1 MRHIRINESFARFFI
16 LAASSISLAYSAP
29 FVCTPT
35 AVPALVRGE
44 GLAERMGD
52 ILISCTG
59 GPPGGVVGG
68 NLTVFL
74 NVNVTNKLINNFTDV
89 QMTVDTGSGPV
100 PANVSARPFGVNGI
114 VFNGLSFTLSGSGQV
129 NLRISNLRG
138 DATQVSG
145 PQQQIYANLAFNQEA
160 PAFSSVQFTVAIAE
174 PGLLTQSSSS
184 QVRCKG
190 SPLPSTISFANLV
203 ARGTSFFT
211 TRLTEGFASAFQPKD
226 PLSDT
231 GTRIM
236 VRYSGFPAG
245 ARLFVPDY
253 LAGSSA
259 VEPTAGGDLG
269 LAASAGQYAP
279 GAGGSLLLIRVTG
292 ADESGQGGTIA
303 FPIPGAGTTAFT
315 SASEVA
321 LVNGG
326 GNVVYEVVD
335 ANSTIRES
343 AQLPTFVGVLP
354 NSGGGTI
361 VADAKVS
368 FAPLSTVNVVS
379 NAPVPRFADVQPQ
392 SDCDALGDCNASYFP
407 KLFVDSPALNFTS
420 PANAGI
426 QIKYGRVLNQG
437 GGFLNWTSTVNY
449 HSGAGWLTAD
459 PSSATNNATLFV
471 TVHPDKVGPGT
482 YQASITVD
490 AGPLAGSKVLPVT
503 LTVTGGTGAGAPVIG
518 AVLNAA
524 SFQPVPLVA
533 GSLATITGSN
543 LGGQNV
549 SVTFNT
555 VPAPLLYTGASQIN
569 LQVPAEMALK
579 TTAQMIVTV
588 DGQSAAQTVGLAL
601 VSPAI
606 FNSGIL
612 NQDNSVNSVSH
623 PADLGSAIQIFAT
636 GLLSPGS
643 GTITARIAG
652 RNIPTP
658 SYAGPAPG
666 IPGLQQVNLIIPADL
681 PPGPTSLQ
689 VCAVGADP
697 NQSVCSPLA
706 TVFLQ

>member
-1 MRHIRINESFARFFI
+1 
-16 LAASSISLAYSAP
+16 
-29 FVCTPT
+29 
-35 AVPALVRGE
+35 
-44 GLAERMGD
+44 
-52 ILISCTG
+52 
-59 GPPGGVVGG
+59 
-68 NLTVFL
+68 
-74 NVNVTNKLINNFTDV
+74 
-89 QMTVDTGSGPV
+89 
-100 PANVSARPFGVNGI
+100 
-114 VFNGLSFTLSGSGQV
+114 
-129 NLRISNLRG
+129 
-138 DATQVSG
+138 
-145 PQQQIYANLAFNQEA
+145 
-160 PAFSSVQFTVAIAE
+160 VAIAE

-236 VRYSGFPAG
+236 VRYSGFPVG

-259 VEPTAGGDLG
+259 AEPTAGGDLG

-379 NAPVPRFADVQPQ
+379 TAPVPRFADVQPQ

-407 KLFVDSPALNFTS
+407 KLFVDSPALDFTS

-449 HSGAGWLTAD
+449 QSGAGWLTAD
-459 PSSATNNATLFV
+459 PASATNNATLFV

-533 GSLATITGSN
+533 GSLGTIMGSN
-543 LGGQNV
+543 LSGQNV

-555 VPAPLLYTGASQIN
+555 VPAKLLYTGASQIN

-588 DGQSAAQTVGLAL
+588 DGQSAAKTVGLAL

-606 FNSGIL
+606 FNPGIL
-612 NQDNSVNSVSH
+612 NQDNTVNNAEH

-658 SYAGPAPG
+658 SYSGLAPG

-697 NQSVCSPLA
+697 NQPVCSPQA